1 MHTFF
6 HTPQP
11 ILVHHPPYYQ
21 SIHSTPCNLLLCT
34 HPHPLV
40 PHPLLHS
47 TPPPFYHPTPSGTTL
62 EAAMRAIVIDLST
75 ITACPSPLDELRYF
89 LRIAYERRGPS
100 PPPLC
105 YCCPFSNLPLYSPPS
120 LCYYSLPPPTC
131 YYSSFPLCYY
141 SPFPISFL
149 VVLFANMSFFSLVIT
164 AINK

>member
-1 MHTFF
+1 MHTCF

-100 PPPLC
+100 PPLHLSAIIPR
-105 YCCPFSNLPLYSPPS
+105 S
-120 LCYYSLPPPTC
+120 LSATITFL
-131 YYSSFPLCYY
+131 FPDR
-141 SPFPISFL
+141 FI
-149 VVLFANMSFFSLVIT
+149 ANKSFFLSS
-164 AINK
+164 